1 MIIEII
7 SYFDIGYQIVGVE
20 KVVCQTSGQVQLII
34 TEWSDDH
41 GFEDGIIADWILIII
56 HSFKLFQLSV
66 EWRTANVQAQ

>member
-41 GFEDGIIADWILIII
+41 GFEDWTIKDNILQI
-56 HSFKLFQLSV
+56 
-66 EWRTANVQAQ
+66 